1 MQPMQPSAKPKKKP
15 TAAGI
20 LLTAMIIA
28 GVVLVVALVAWLV
41 LSFRTSSDTGQTLA
55 GAAAVIETAPP
66 SVETIESSLGV
77 SVPFNT
83 REHSG
88 FAYADEVT
96 YTAGDVGETRPY
108 SVIRVRPVE
117 TNQASR
123 SEITMASPELRITT
137 SLDQKYWEQFEGK
150 RGYEDLSQIDTLVQ
164 ENVSQ
169 RESDR
174 WVEASDVETRTIGDI
189 EYKKVVFTSENEAHG
204 ITSVRRE
211 DCYMTVQHDRPYV
224 ACINNIRSGNF
235 SVLPQLETVLEQVS
249 YQQPDEDE
257 LIEDIRS
264 IEAANRAMYSGEDDD
279 EVAATDGTSGASD
292 DEDFVEV
299 EEVTDEEDAPQE
311 AAPAQRS
318 AQIPPYL
325 EDSADFYA
333 YSRAAP
339 SVVRVGMIYC
349 ADIRLTLAT
358 GGEGPLLT
366 GACVEQ
372 AGTGFFVSSN
382 GLIAT
387 SASVTDVKPQDA
399 ITSYIINAPG
409 SGEMYQ
415 RLDRVLE
422 YMVDSRIL
430 MQTDADAIVAGVQE
444 RNQDIVEKVAS
455 LSARIAP
462 EDIAITSENSSYA
475 VQLQDRP
482 MVINERG
489 NGSLEFAYSDNVISA
504 ELEGSRYTTNRT
516 QQQVFN
522 GETVADDIAL
532 LQVEQNTTYPALPL
546 ASDVNIPEGT
556 GVNVIGMPM
565 YAVGSLSS
573 GQLRSVPMLRQG
585 AADEVFTGSNQQRLL
600 SIKTG
605 SHAGLA
611 GAPALNRSGQ
621 VIGLAT
627 YNNLNCPNLNCFGGT
642 ILRDTAEIGNLARSR
657 NISLQP
663 GSVTADTWN
672 RALHE
677 LIKGNYKEATDLF
690 NTAGRQYPQNHLA
703 APFANYATSQIGSA
717 SDTSTANMLVR
728 VMQIVAL
735 IAGLLLLLLVVAR
748 IMLKVFVKP
757 QYKTQ
762 YGPAAAANGSYVDVN
777 QWRSTARPSQQQSAQ
792 APYQPQTP
800 APQQYATYAPQS
812 ESTQTPAPQQ
822 APAAPQN
829 YGQQYAQQQS
839 QSQSTQP
846 QFTSQP
852 SQQPASPG
860 APEQQSAPAAAPQYP
875 TQTPPPPAQNQ

>member
-1 MQPMQPSAKPKKKP
+1 MQPQQPYQPQQSPMQPMQPSAKPKKKP

-800 APQQYATYAPQS
+800 APQQ
-812 ESTQTPAPQQ
+812 

>member
-444 RNQDIVEKVAS
+444 RNQDVVEKVAS

-546 ASDVNIPEGT
+546 ASDVNIPKGT

-677 LIKGNYKEATDLF
+677 LIKGNYKEAADLF

-777 QWRSTARPSQQQSAQ
+777 QWRSTARPPQQQSAQ

-800 APQQYATYAPQS
+800 APQQAPV
-812 ESTQTPAPQQ
+812 
-822 APAAPQN
+822 APQN